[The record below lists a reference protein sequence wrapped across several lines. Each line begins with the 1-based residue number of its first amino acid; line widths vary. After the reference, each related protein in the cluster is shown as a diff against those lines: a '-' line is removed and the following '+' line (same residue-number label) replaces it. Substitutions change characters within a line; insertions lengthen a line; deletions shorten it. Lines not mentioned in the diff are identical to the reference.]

1 MGARRKRNLRSRS
14 LLIPGS
20 GHPGAGGGGGGARL
34 PPEDGLRVED
44 FEASSSEEGG
54 EEEEGEE
61 SGGGGGRGA
70 GGASTSGEGEG
81 SSVARLARIGSAA
94 NQQVQ
99 NTLLMRR
106 VLARAL
112 NANLSKFFNTWLA
125 NVEELQEQRAM
136 RTRGVDF
143 FTVQAFR
150 KMFFAWQGAARESRR
165 RKLWRQ
171 RYIFSPIHKVLS
183 LPSHVPFLMACS
195 SGNSE
200 AVRNMLRMSGAAL
213 AANNRWGS
221 PLHRAARAKSEA
233 VVKMLLEAGASPYER
248 AGGVT
253 ALDLAEADPELRAVL
268 ELMLCHR
275 SVLAHFDGLGAQ
287 VASKTL
293 RSAPVT

>member
-1 MGARRKRNLRSRS
+1 
-14 LLIPGS
+14 
-20 GHPGAGGGGGGARL
+20 
-34 PPEDGLRVED
+34 
-44 FEASSSEEGG
+44 
-54 EEEEGEE
+54 
-61 SGGGGGRGA
+61 
-70 GGASTSGEGEG
+70 
-81 SSVARLARIGSAA
+81 
-94 NQQVQ
+94 
-99 NTLLMRR
+99 
-106 VLARAL
+106 
-112 NANLSKFFNTWLA
+112 
-125 NVEELQEQRAM
+125 M

-200 AVRNMLRMSGAAL
+200 TVRNMLRMSGAEL

-221 PLHRAARAKSEA
+221 PLHRAARAKSEV

-248 AGGVT
+248 AGGIT

-293 RSAPVT
+293 RSAPVA